1 MHLNKFKKN
10 HWYNSLIMINN
21 KNNNNMTTEMP
32 KFNFE
37 LPVKANIALNN
48 YKTEL
53 KQKETQ

>member
-1 MHLNKFKKN
+1 
-10 HWYNSLIMINN
+10 MINN
-21 KNNNNMTTEMP
+21 NNNNKMTTGMP

-48 YKTEL
+48 YKAEL